1 MITFNTQEEFNDAVM
16 EVLERRLRVRLDTR
30 SERTDNIIILSI
42 SDKSSHRSEP
52 FVKTDVRITDS
63 YRNRSV
69 YERY

>member
-16 EVLERRLRVRLDTR
+16 KVLERRLRVRLDTR
-30 SERTDNIIILSI
+30 SERTDNVIILSI
-42 SDKSSHRSEP
+42 SDSSSYRGEP
-52 FVKTDVRITDS
+52 FVKTDVRVTDS